1 MYAIAIIKYRR
12 PFAEIEPLVAE
23 HRAYLG
29 ELKKKGTLLASG
41 PFEPRFGG
49 GVLLRVPDD
58 GHQGAL
64 DAVRENDPYVKK
76 GLAYWEIWPWNA
88 GIGREDLDRL

>member
-1 MYAIAIIKYRR
+1 VYAIAIIRYRR
-12 PFAEIEPLVAE
+12 PFAEIEPVLAE
-23 HRAYLG
+23 HRAYLA

-58 GHQGAL
+58 NFHASL
-64 DAVRENDPYVKK
+64 DAIREGDPYVKA
-76 GLAYWEIWPWNA
+76 GIAMWEIWPWTPNY
-88 GIGREDLDRL
+88 GKEELDRL